1 MIGRMFHTRSA
12 SGGGGPGPEAT
23 SAGGTPH
30 RRAFSGAIA
39 GLFAAALL
47 AGCDRTADP
56 APTPVITTEPGV
68 IAFAPGSPD
77 LDSLQIVPAQSGP
90 LPVSADLNARLAV
103 NEDITG
109 RVGAPVAGRVTAVLA
124 DIGTPVRAGQALA
137 RMDAPDLAQA
147 RADLL
152 KAGAD
157 ADLKRRAA
165 ERAKTLFDGDAI
177 ARRDL
182 EGANADAQSA
192 NAELVRAQLRLRNL
206 GGGGGTDLAL
216 TSPVAGYVLDRAV
229 QDGQQLTAGQGPLFT
244 VTDPKKLWLIVD
256 VPESAI
262 ARARVGEDIQF
273 EVNAFPGRRFT
284 GHITRIGLAVDPAT
298 RRVQVRAEVPNPD
311 LALKP
316 EMFARAR
323 FITDDGE
330 TAIKVPNAAL
340 FEQGLKSYVFRVE
353 APGKFR
359 RIAVTVGERGEASSY
374 VTGGLKDGDRI
385 VGEGALLLNAQ
396 LAGS

>member
-1 MIGRMFHTRSA
+1 MN
-12 SGGGGPGPEAT
+12 
-23 SAGGTPH
+23 
-30 RRAFSGAIA
+30 
-39 GLFAAALL
+39 GLLYWRPMAVLGAALL
-47 AGCDRTADP
+47 LSGCDGAAEKATA
-56 APTPVITTEPGV
+56 PVTITEPGV
-68 IAFAPGSPD
+68 IGFAVGSPD

-90 LPVSADLNARLAV
+90 MPVSADLNARLAV

-109 RVGAPVAGRVTAVLA
+109 RVGAPVAGRITAVLA
-124 DIGTPVRAGQALA
+124 DIGSQVRVGQALA
-137 RMDAPDLAQA
+137 RMDAPDFAQA
-147 RADLL
+147 HADQLV
-152 KAGAD
+152 AEAN

-165 ERAKTLFDGDAI
+165 ERAKSLFDGDAL

-182 EGANADAQSA
+182 EAATAESQSA
-192 NAELVRAQLRLRNL
+192 NAELTRARLRMENL
-206 GGGGGTDLAL
+206 GGGSGSAL
-216 TSPVAGYVLDRAV
+216 SLRSPVSGYVLDR
-229 QDGQQLTAGQGPLFT
+229 QIESGQQLTAGQGPLFT
-244 VTDPKKLWLIVD
+244 VTDPKRLWLLVD
-256 VPESAI
+256 VPETAI
-262 ARARVGEDIQF
+262 ERARIGEDINF
-273 EVNAFPGRRFT
+273 EVNAFPGRHFS

-323 FITDDGE
+323 FVTDDGK

-359 RIAVTVGERGEASSY
+359 RIPVTVAVRGEGSSY
-374 VTGGLKDGDRI
+374 VTAGLKNGDRV

-396 LAGS
+396 MAGAE